1 MVILVIDNFGF
12 QLTAARRRLVA
23 LQFDLGEPE
32 AVSTH
37 SRAKAAG
44 NVMRI
49 GQLFRGVSTHSR
61 AKAAG
66 LFLFPSCSCI
76 QVSTHSRAKAA
87 GWMVGLAFLA
97 PKGFNSQPREGG
109 WREAA
114 AQFAA
119 AQAVSTHSR
128 AKAAGDGWA
137 CIFGSKGFQLTAARR
152 RLGIGRGFFN
162 RNKHK
167 VSTHSRAK
175 AAGFT
180 APSVLP
186 LHSVSTHSRAKA
198 AGSQKSA
205 KA

>member
-1 MVILVIDNFGF
+1 MTPILWRI
-12 QLTAARRRLVA
+12 TAALALVCA
-23 LQFDLGEPE
+23 LIA
-32 AVSTH
+32 AVLIYGQKQYRAGHTAATAEISAEL
-37 SRAKAAG
+37 AKAATE
-44 NVMRI
+44 
-49 GQLFRGVSTHSR
+49 Q
-61 AKAAG
+61 AATV
-66 LFLFPSCSCI
+66 L
-76 QVSTHSRAKAA
+76 QK
-87 GWMVGLAFLA
+87 
-97 PKGFNSQPREGG
+97 E
-109 WREAA
+109 REAA